1 MTQWHEDFLI
11 WQRRLG
17 LVFLTLALLLAAALA
32 NAALADAGRLA
43 FVMKD
48 GALRIGQRTVHLHG
62 IHIPDTGRSCDT
74 TMRPSRCASRA
85 ALALDR
91 KIQGMVYCEPVSR
104 NRDRSI
110 NAVCR
115 VDPMGASNNER
126 EDLAA
131 YLLRQGWAAARPD
144 APFEYAVMERIAR
157 SRGVGIWGFQ
167 ADSVTVH

>member
-1 MTQWHEDFLI
+1 MSQWDNEFLG
-11 WQRRLG
+11 WQRRIGIAL
-17 LVFLTLALLLAAALA
+17 LTLALILAAS
-32 NAALADAGRLA
+32 AALADAGHLA

-48 GALRIGQRTVHLHG
+48 GALRIGQKTVHLHG

-74 TMRPSRCASRA
+74 SMRPSRCASRA

-115 VDPMGASNNER
+115 VDPMGAANDER

-131 YLLRQGWAAARPD
+131 FLLRQGWAVARPD
-144 APFEYAVMERIAR
+144 APFEYAVLERIAH
-157 SRGVGIWGFQ
+157 SRGLGIWGFQ
-167 ADSVTVH
+167 AGSVSTH

>member
-1 MTQWHEDFLI
+1 MTQWQADFLI

-32 NAALADAGRLA
+32 SPAFADAGRLA

-48 GALRIGQRTVHLHG
+48 GALRIGQKTVHLHG

-74 TMRPSRCASRA
+74 TLRPSRCASRA

-104 NRDRSI
+104 NFDRSI

-115 VDPMGASNNER
+115 VDPMGASKDER

-131 YLLRQGWAAARPD
+131 YLLRQGWAVARPD
-144 APFEYAVMERIAR
+144 APFEYAVLERIAR

-167 ADSVTVH
+167 ADSVTTY